1 MFDYFVSLLYMVV
14 TLETGLVIGSLLAS
28 FTYCCVKI
36 IHQIQN
42 SKCKFINC
50 CGTECIR
57 DVDIDLD
64 EVEVNEQVPPPPA
77 PTRPRLNSINKPNV
91 EELKKRFG
99 Q

>member
-1 MFDYFVSLLYMVV
+1 MVV
-14 TLETGLVIGSLLAS
+14 SIETGIVIGSLLAS

-64 EVEVNEQVPPPPA
+64 EVQTTDPRNSVAEPPPPLP
-77 PTRPRLNSINKPNV
+77 PTRLQLNTIRKQNV
-91 EELKKRFG
+91 EELKKKYG

>member
-1 MFDYFVSLLYMVV
+1 MVI

-50 CGTECIR
+50 CGTECVR

-64 EVEVNEQVPPPPA
+64 EVDVDQPVPPPP
-77 PTRPRLNSINKPNV
+77 PPRPRLNNPRPPDV
-91 EELKKRFG
+91 AELKKRFG

>member
-1 MFDYFVSLLYMVV
+1 MVV
-14 TLETGLVIGSLLAS
+14 TIETGIVIGSLLAS

-57 DVDIDLD
+57 DVEIDLD
-64 EVEVNEQVPPPPA
+64 EVDVNEPPRNSVAEP
-77 PTRPRLNSINKPNV
+77 PTRSQLNIIRKQNV
-91 EELKKRFG
+91 EELKKKYG

>member
-1 MFDYFVSLLYMVV
+1 MVI

-50 CGTECIR
+50 CGTECVR

-64 EVEVNEQVPPPPA
+64 EVDVDQPVPPPA
-77 PTRPRLNSINKPNV
+77 TRPRLNSINNSNV